1 MSDFA
6 VGTTIAIT
14 VNTNSTGDVVS
25 ASGAIKLS
33 SGTTTFLASE
43 AITTYSPAVGSQ
55 EGTGNAQAPVI
66 GFEAQLI
73 GDGGADTATFTQAS
87 GTITYSSST
96 ALVASPTPVGIS
108 YVQYNGANK
117 GTVEK
122 SNIAYGVVTSQTTTS
137 TGCTGS
143 STIICTSYPPAFGMD
158 VGPALWGFNAKGFWF
173 MSGTSNT
180 TLSLVTWVGLVGPTA
195 VPNHKCGSALVWS
208 FSHNSTTYIYTGVP
222 PSAVA
227 CSGSSLTPLV
237 HLYISNVTG
246 AYNQKEI
253 SGSVSTVRTG
263 VAQFVMNQ
271 ILFSLTSTAQ
281 ASVCDSKSHVV
292 NGQTVPPCNSQQFS
306 QTAFSWGAI
315 TTPSYNNA
323 THVLT
328 ANSTV
333 SLVSG
338 ASFPF
343 DPLAIDGSA
352 YCVESSGGTC
362 TTTTLTTSHSPDVII
377 VMEHSTGNYCTAP
390 TGTGL
395 SFSLRVNNHAGDGD
409 CVAEYY
415 AIASSTY
422 SHTLVCN
429 WSGSYAE
436 GCTAFGISGANTA
449 SPFDANS
456 AIPCS
461 SNGNSGSSNI
471 PSCTISTSNA
481 ADFIITMVSEGNSH
495 TFTPP
500 SGYTNIGGCSGSRYC
515 DAYGVVSSTYSGFA
529 LSWSSLGDTF
539 WVNVVDAI
547 QQASSGVTTTLTF
560 SPSVSLSAG
569 FAQSVAAAFNVPSQ
583 PTISTVTTETAG
595 NAQTGFNA
603 QVTVL
608 YGAGLY
614 WSFYVPISE
623 VITYSTSSDAL
634 SWSAGTALAG
644 WPGNSPQDW
653 SIYSSGTTVYMV
665 DTTTAGNFDWRYGTL
680 TSGGT
685 ITWTIG
691 ITSVASLYTTR
702 ANPYIT
708 VDGSGNV
715 WVADTEY
722 AAGPVYYLE
731 VYENVGGSWSNV
743 YSHLNDFGIQSV
755 IPLANGGVS
764 LIWQDASTGA
774 ISILGWSGSAWSSP
788 SSPSSIYSTQ
798 WSATAISNTIYFV
811 GEDAVVGNVRF
822 WSSVYPFSSV
832 SAETIL
838 NSGTTN
844 EWASVTTDGSSKLV
858 AVYAPSSTTMDY
870 RVSLNSGASWGP
882 ERSITTTEASITNG
896 DGNTFPRMNGNIGYG
911 EFTEGTGSPW
921 SIRFFTIDT
930 TSPSILLSAA
940 FEQQVQPNPFA
951 VGIVLTPFFS
961 TGVVPVITFTA
972 TIGLS
977 ATFDQGVT
985 PNLGGLGITLTPIF
999 VAVPCIGC
1007 GGGTSTTTITT
1018 TSTVTSGNGTT
1029 TVTTTPGQIIGG
1041 NENDPLVPFLVVL
1054 CFIVILVAA
1063 VLVRRR
1069 NVVNSRYLESG

>member
-1 MSDFA
+1 
-6 VGTTIAIT
+6 
-14 VNTNSTGDVVS
+14 
-25 ASGAIKLS
+25 
-33 SGTTTFLASE
+33 
-43 AITTYSPAVGSQ
+43 
-55 EGTGNAQAPVI
+55 
-66 GFEAQLI
+66 
-73 GDGGADTATFTQAS
+73 
-87 GTITYSSST
+87 
-96 ALVASPTPVGIS
+96 
-108 YVQYNGANK
+108 
-117 GTVEK
+117 
-122 SNIAYGVVTSQTTTS
+122 
-137 TGCTGS
+137 
-143 STIICTSYPPAFGMD
+143 
-158 VGPALWGFNAKGFWF
+158 
-173 MSGTSNT
+173 
-180 TLSLVTWVGLVGPTA
+180 
-195 VPNHKCGSALVWS
+195 
-208 FSHNSTTYIYTGVP
+208 
-222 PSAVA
+222 
-227 CSGSSLTPLV
+227 
-237 HLYISNVTG
+237 
-246 AYNQKEI
+246 
-253 SGSVSTVRTG
+253 
-263 VAQFVMNQ
+263 
-271 ILFSLTSTAQ
+271 
-281 ASVCDSKSHVV
+281 
-292 NGQTVPPCNSQQFS
+292 
-306 QTAFSWGAI
+306 
-315 TTPSYNNA
+315 
-323 THVLT
+323 
-328 ANSTV
+328 
-333 SLVSG
+333 
-338 ASFPF
+338 
-343 DPLAIDGSA
+343 
-352 YCVESSGGTC
+352 
-362 TTTTLTTSHSPDVII
+362 
-377 VMEHSTGNYCTAP
+377 
-390 TGTGL
+390 
-395 SFSLRVNNHAGDGD
+395 
-409 CVAEYY
+409 
-415 AIASSTY
+415 
-422 SHTLVCN
+422 
-429 WSGSYAE
+429 
-436 GCTAFGISGANTA
+436 
-449 SPFDANS
+449 
-456 AIPCS
+456 
-461 SNGNSGSSNI
+461 
-471 PSCTISTSNA
+471 
-481 ADFIITMVSEGNSH
+481 
-495 TFTPP
+495 
-500 SGYTNIGGCSGSRYC
+500 
-515 DAYGVVSSTYSGFA
+515 
-529 LSWSSLGDTF
+529 LGDTF

-560 SPSVSLSAG
+560 SPSIAISPS

-644 WPGNSPQDW
+644 WPSNSPQDW

-665 DTTTAGNFDWRYGTL
+665 GTTTAGNFDWRYGTL

-940 FEQQVQPNPFA
+940 FEQQVTPNAFSVGLTLTPTFNQQVTPGITASESITLTFGLSNSAAFTPSISDTATFDQQVQPNPFA

-1007 GGGTSTTTITT
+1007 GGNGTTTTITT
-1018 TSTVTSGNGTT
+1018 TSTTGGHGTSQNFKNLIVYMVFFVIFG
-1029 TVTTTPGQIIGG
+1029 
-1041 NENDPLVPFLVVL
+1041 FLVIVL
-1054 CFIVILVAA
+1054 YAT
-1063 VLVRRR
+1063 RR
-1069 NVVNSRYLESG
+1069 SWQ